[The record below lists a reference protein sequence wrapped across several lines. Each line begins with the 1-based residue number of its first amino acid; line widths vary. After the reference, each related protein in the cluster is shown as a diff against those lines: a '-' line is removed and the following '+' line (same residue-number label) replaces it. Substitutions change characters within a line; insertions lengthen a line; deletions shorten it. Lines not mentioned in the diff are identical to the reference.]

1 MKVAISFLQL
11 HRRTLRAFGKLST
24 GVVAAWGTQALDWD
38 DLRFF
43 LAVARSG
50 TLAGAA
56 SALSSSSA
64 TVGRRIQSL
73 ERALGATCF
82 VRLPTGYELTEAG
95 RALLADAGRT
105 EEMVRG
111 LLGRHGGG
119 DANPVGEVRLAAPPE
134 FAEYLLIPLV
144 PALLER
150 HPGLRL
156 ELVTGVEVTNVNRMD
171 VDVAF
176 RSVRPEG
183 GSHVR
188 VRRLADF
195 PFSLYGSRGFA
206 EHFCPTGTPRER
218 LPLISRSPALERL
231 PAQQW
236 VAQEPSPGRDR
247 PAGHDAAGGRR
258 GLPPRHRRRR
268 AARLHRRTRA
278 GPRPARSL
286 ARLRRAE
293 VAGDAQR
300 RVYRRARASCGRLV
314 GRGLPIQVG
323 KPKAR
328 LDGRAP
334 SYVHP

>member
-1 MKVAISFLQL
+1 MLAS
-11 HRRTLRAFGKLST
+11 RRTS
-24 GVVAAWGTQALDWD
+24 ALDWD

-105 EEMVRG
+105 EETVRG
-111 LLGRHGGG
+111 LIGRHGGTN
-119 DANPVGEVRLAAPPE
+119 ANPLGEVRLAAPPE
-134 FAEYLLIPLV
+134 FAEYLLIPLL
-144 PALLER
+144 PALLDS

-156 ELVTGVEVTNVNRMD
+156 ELITGVELTNVNRMD
-171 VDVAF
+171 VDLAF

-206 EHFCPTGTPRER
+206 ERHCPTGTSLEQ

-236 VAQEPSPGRDR
+236 VRRNLSEAETVLRVTTLREAVAACRLGIGAVVLPDFIAEREPDLIRLGYSPAFHVPKWLVMHSG
-247 PAGHDAAGGRR
+247 AADAARVRVVIDWLAEAFPFRSGSRGR
-258 GLPPRHRRRR
+258 
-268 AARLHRRTRA
+268 
-278 GPRPARSL
+278 S
-286 ARLRRAE
+286 
-293 VAGDAQR
+293 
-300 RVYRRARASCGRLV
+300 
-314 GRGLPIQVG
+314 
-323 KPKAR
+323 
-328 LDGRAP
+328 
-334 SYVHP
+334 